1 MEQASAGVCNICH
14 RHILMLGVTNAVRP
28 LLNASC
34 LLLSNRSMFT
44 CENPVSHQN
53 PFPTDL
59 LVWLEEQSD
68 IYV

>member
-1 MEQASAGVCNICH
+1 MEQEVQVSA
-14 RHILMLGVTNAVRP
+14 ILVIGIGTGTGTNAVRP
-28 LLNASC
+28 LLNAGC

-44 CENPVSHQN
+44 CENPVNHRS
-53 PFPTDL
+53 PFPTGL